1 MRVVFTYSRSHRI
14 LLMGRTTS
22 FACAGFARLGIAGAV
37 CLALTLSLQTGC
49 SKPSNIPSVPALPP
63 NDTPEG
69 KLARVMQRL
78 DSAIETAQAASG
90 TGVISERR
98 AYHKLLTSSAG
109 TESPEAVVFIETTR
123 ALAPRALNEASQ
135 AKLEEEAEKLGEE
148 LPAEQRKPL
157 IVEDEKKT
165 EVVEYPLSY
174 DGQRWKLVNELES
187 KTKDGTPSI
196 EYILFDYALDAN

>member
-1 MRVVFTYSRSHRI
+1 MD
-14 LLMGRTTS
+14 RTMS
-22 FACAGFARLGIAGAV
+22 QACSGFARWGMAGAV
-37 CLALTLSLQTGC
+37 SLALVLLVQTGC

-78 DSAIETAQAASG
+78 DSAIESAQAESG

-98 AYHKLLTSSAG
+98 AYHKLLPPPAG
-109 TESPEAVVFIETTR
+109 SDLPEAVVFIETTR
-123 ALAPRALNEASQ
+123 ALAPQALNDASQ
-135 AKLEEEAEKLGEE
+135 AKFEEEAAKLGEE
-148 LPAEQRKPL
+148 APAEPRKPL
-157 IVEDEKKT
+157 IVEDEKTT
-165 EVVEYPLSY
+165 EVVEYPLAY

-187 KTKDGTPSI
+187 KTEDGAPSI

>member
-1 MRVVFTYSRSHRI
+1 
-14 LLMGRTTS
+14 MGRTTS
-22 FACAGFARLGIAGAV
+22 LACSGFARLGMAGAV
-37 CLALTLSLQTGC
+37 CLALALSLQSGC

-98 AYHKLLTSSAG
+98 AYHKLLTPPAGSAL
-109 TESPEAVVFIETTR
+109 PEAVVFIETTR
-123 ALAPRALNEASQ
+123 ALAPRALNDAAQ
-135 AKLEEEAEKLGEE
+135 AKFEAEAEKLGEE
-148 LPAEQRKPL
+148 SPEETRKPL
-157 IVEDEKKT
+157 IVEDEKTT

-174 DGQRWKLVNELES
+174 DGQRWKLVNELEP
-187 KTKDGTPSI
+187 KTKDGAPST

>member
-1 MRVVFTYSRSHRI
+1 MV
-14 LLMGRTTS
+14 RTTS
-22 FACAGFARLGIAGAV
+22 LAYSVFARWGIAGAV
-37 CLALTLSLQTGC
+37 CLALVLSVQTGC

-78 DSAIETAQAASG
+78 DSAIESAQAESG

-98 AYHKLLTSSAG
+98 AYHKLLEPPAG
-109 TESPEAVVFIETTR
+109 SELPEAVVFIETTR
-123 ALAPRALNEASQ
+123 ALAPRALNDAAQ
-135 AKLEEEAEKLGEE
+135 AKFEEEAEKLGEE
-148 LPAEQRKPL
+148 APAEPRKPL
-157 IVEDEKKT
+157 MIEDEKTT

-174 DGQRWKLVNELES
+174 DGQRWKLVNELKSQTE
-187 KTKDGTPSI
+187 DGAPSI

>member
-1 MRVVFTYSRSHRI
+1 
-14 LLMGRTTS
+14 MGRTTS
-22 FACAGFARLGIAGAV
+22 LACSGFARWGITGAV
-37 CLALTLSLQTGC
+37 CLALTLSLQAGC

-78 DSAIETAQAASG
+78 DSAIESAQAESG

-98 AYHKLLTSSAG
+98 AYHKLLQPPAG
-109 TESPEAVVFIETTR
+109 SELPEAVVFIETTR
-123 ALAPRALNEASQ
+123 ALAPRALNDAAQ
-135 AKLEEEAEKLGEE
+135 AKFEAEAEKLGEE
-148 LPAEQRKPL
+148 LSEEPRKPL

-174 DGQRWKLVNELES
+174 DGQRWKLVEELQS
-187 KTKDGTPSI
+187 KTEDGAPST
-196 EYILFDYALDAN
+196 EYILFEYALDAN

>member
-1 MRVVFTYSRSHRI
+1 
-14 LLMGRTTS
+14 MGRTTS
-22 FACAGFARLGIAGAV
+22 LACSVFARLGIAGAA
-37 CLALTLSLQTGC
+37 CLALVLLVQTGC

-78 DSAIETAQAASG
+78 DSAIESAQAESG

-98 AYHKLLTSSAG
+98 AYHKLLEPPAG
-109 TESPEAVVFIETTR
+109 SELPEAVVFIETTR
-123 ALAPRALNEASQ
+123 ALAPRALNDAAQ
-135 AKLEEEAEKLGEE
+135 AKFEEEAEKLGEE
-148 LPAEQRKPL
+148 APAEPRKPL
-157 IVEDEKKT
+157 MIEDEKTT

-174 DGQRWKLVNELES
+174 DGQRWKLVNELKSQTE
-187 KTKDGTPSI
+187 DGAPSI

>member
-1 MRVVFTYSRSHRI
+1 M
-14 LLMGRTTS
+14 
-22 FACAGFARLGIAGAV
+22 A
-37 CLALTLSLQTGC
+37 LALPLQIGC

-90 TGVISERR
+90 SGVISERR
-98 AYHKLLTSSAG
+98 AYHKLLPASAG
-109 TESPEAVVFIETTR
+109 SALPEAVVFIETTR
-123 ALAPRALNEASQ
+123 ALAPRAMNDASQ
-135 AKLEEEAEKLGEE
+135 AKFAAELEESGEE
-148 LPAEQRKPL
+148 PSDETRKPL
-157 IVEDEKKT
+157 VVEDEKSV

-174 DGQRWKLVNELES
+174 DGQRWKLVEELQS
-187 KTKDGTPSI
+187 KTEDGSPSM